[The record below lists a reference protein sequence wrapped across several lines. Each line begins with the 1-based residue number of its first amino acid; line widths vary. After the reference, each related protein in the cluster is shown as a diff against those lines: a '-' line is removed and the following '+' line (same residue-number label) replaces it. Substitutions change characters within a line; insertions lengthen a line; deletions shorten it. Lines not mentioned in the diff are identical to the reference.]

1 MTEQTKI
8 AEIETALCQLKKI
21 KRKMYC
27 SEYYQQNRE
36 RILEQARFKHT
47 LTSAGGSGSG
57 SGVGDKNTF
66 KIEKKAVVVTFD

>member
-36 RILEQARFKHT
+36 RILEQARCKHT
-47 LTSAGGSGSG
+47 LTSAGGSGSA
-57 SGVGDKNTF
+57 GDKNVF
-66 KIEKKAVVVTFD
+66 KIEKKEVLITFD